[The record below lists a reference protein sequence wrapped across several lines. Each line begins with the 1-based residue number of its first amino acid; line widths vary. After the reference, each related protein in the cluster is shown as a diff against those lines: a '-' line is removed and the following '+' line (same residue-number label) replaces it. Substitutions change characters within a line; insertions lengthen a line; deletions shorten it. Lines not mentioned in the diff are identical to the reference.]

1 MIIMKNI
8 TKNLM
13 FATLGAILL
22 SGSLG
27 FGNTIEASSHNN
39 MVYVNDREQQL
50 PELQGEQLPQDDRRG
65 PVQPPQH
72 NHGPEQSS

>member
-13 FATLGAILL
+13 FAALGAILL

-27 FGNTIEASSHNN
+27 FGSTIEASSHNN
-39 MVYVNDREQQL
+39 IVHLDSKEQQL

-65 PVQPPQH
+65 PMQY
-72 NHGPEQSS
+72 HGPEQSSQDNN

>member
-1 MIIMKNI
+1 MKNI

-13 FATLGAILL
+13 FAALGAILL

-27 FGNTIEASSHNN
+27 FGSTIEASSHNN
-39 MVYVNDREQQL
+39 IVHPDSKEQQL

-65 PVQPPQH
+65 PMQY
-72 NHGPEQSS
+72 NHGPEQSSQDNN

>member
-1 MIIMKNI
+1 MKNI

-72 NHGPEQSS
+72 HNHGPEQSS